1 MGTSSR
7 TQERFKYGICLN
19 DECSLCKSKTV
30 QQIPMRKDLV
40 CTECGKPLRETL
52 PPRKKGLGK
61 PALITIASAFLI
73 AILVVALWA
82 TGTFSSKPS
91 LMPRLTDTIP
101 PVDTADT
108 MAIAVEDIDSLPAIT
123 DLNEKSENETKES
136 SGETKASNKPT
147 QTSNPSYG
155 TISLGYGTYTGDLK
169 NGQPHGHG
177 TISYTSSHK
186 IVNSADYV
194 AKPGDKYEGDFRDGH
209 ISGGIGYWYHD
220 GDITAINP

>member
-7 TQERFKYGICLN
+7 TPERFKYGICLN

-30 QQIPMRKDLV
+30 QRIPMRKDLV

-52 PPRKKGLGK
+52 PPRKKGLGT
-61 PALITIASAFLI
+61 PVMITIASALLI
-73 AILVVALWA
+73 AILVAVFWP
-82 TGTFSSKPS
+82 TGTFSSEPQ
-91 LMPRLTDTIP
+91 PPDTIQ
-101 PVDTADT
+101 PVDTVDT
-108 MAIAVEDIDSLPAIT
+108 MAIPVEDKDSVPVTT
-123 DLNEKSENETKES
+123 DLSEKSENETKES
-136 SGETKASNKPT
+136 FGETKASNKPA
-147 QTSNPSYG
+147 QTSNPTYG

-194 AKPGDKYEGDFRDGH
+194 AKPGDKYEGDFRDGR